1 MRLGGCTP
9 KLAECPYDRGM
20 RDSDITQRVVGI
32 LTQTNE
38 WHRKFS
44 EDPDREDVESLGV
57 VGQFVKE
64 LFRAEV
70 DISGDAS
77 PQEAVNVAMDVLQPR
92 ILRVLA
98 ELSFAY
104 AELASVHDSGRTDVS
119 SDDVLRRIALRAQ
132 DE

>member
-1 MRLGGCTP
+1 
-9 KLAECPYDRGM
+9 M

-44 EDPDREDVESLGV
+44 EDPDREDLEESGA

-70 DISGDAS
+70 DIRGDAS
-77 PQEAVNVAMDVLQPR
+77 PQEAVNAAMDVLEPR
-92 ILRVLA
+92 ILHVVA
-98 ELSFAY
+98 EFAFAY
-104 AELASVHDSGRTDVS
+104 AELAGLHDSGRTDVS
-119 SDDVLRRIALRAQ
+119 SDDVLRNIALRAQ